1 MSDAWLHQPVA
12 APDESAV
19 AAAQARQGMLTKP
32 PGALGRL
39 EELAVEL
46 AGLQRRERPRLEQV
60 RIVVFAADHGVAAE
74 GVSAFP
80 QAVTVEMIRN
90 FARGGAAICVLAR
103 VVGATLEVV
112 DVGAAS
118 AVEPLPG
125 VVSRR
130 AGDGSA
136 NFCRKPA
143 MSAEQLHI
151 ALAAGHEAVGR
162 GLAAGMD
169 LFIGG
174 EMGIANTTVAT
185 ALASAALQLDP
196 ALVAGAGTGLDAA
209 GIGHKAEVVRRALAR
224 HREELEQPLDILRC
238 VGGFEIAALTGAYI
252 AAAQAG
258 VPVLVD
264 GFITTTAALM
274 AVQINPS
281 VRPWLLF
288 SHHSAERGHGRLL
301 AALEAHPLLSLGLR
315 LGEGSGAAAALPLL
329 QLACRLH
336 GEMATFAEAGVS
348 DK

>member
-1 MSDAWLHQPVA
+1 MPDAWLQQSAP
-12 APDESAV
+12 APDETAT
-19 AAAQARQGMLTKP
+19 AAALARQGVLTKP

-46 AGLQRRERPRLEQV
+46 AGLQRRERPRLERV

-74 GVSAFP
+74 GVSVFP

-90 FARGGAAICVLAR
+90 FARGGAAISVLAR
-103 VVGATLEVV
+103 SLGATLEVV
-112 DVGAAS
+112 DVGAAA

-130 AGDGSA
+130 VANGSA

-143 MSAEQLHI
+143 MSAEQMYG
-151 ALAAGHEAVGR
+151 ALSAGREAVER
-162 GLAAGMD
+162 GLAEGMD
-169 LFIGG
+169 IFIGG

-209 GIGHKAEVVRRALAR
+209 GIGRKAEVVRRALAL
-224 HREELEQPLDILRC
+224 HRDELERPLDILRC
-238 VGGFEIAALTGAYI
+238 VGGFEIAALAGAYI
-252 AAAQAG
+252 ASAQAG

-301 AALEAHPLLSLGLR
+301 AALEAHPLLSLGMR
-315 LGEGSGAAAALPLL
+315 LGEGSGAAVALPLL

-336 GEMATFAEAGVS
+336 DEMATFAEAGVS
-348 DK
+348 GK

>member
-1 MSDAWLHQPVA
+1 MADAWLHQSAP
-12 APDESAV
+12 APDETAI
-19 AAAQARQGMLTKP
+19 AAALARQGVLTKP

-46 AGLQRRERPRLEQV
+46 AGLQRRERPRLERV

-80 QAVTVEMIRN
+80 QAVTVEMLRN
-90 FARGGAAICVLAR
+90 FARGGAAISVLAR
-103 VVGATLEVV
+103 SLGATLEVV
-112 DVGAAS
+112 DVGAAG

-130 AGDGSA
+130 VANGSA
-136 NFCRKPA
+136 NFCRMPA
-143 MSAEQLHI
+143 MSEAQLDS
-151 ALAAGHEAVGR
+151 ALSAGREAVER

-185 ALASAALQLDP
+185 ALAAAALQLDP

-209 GIGHKAEVVRRALAR
+209 GIGRKAEVVRRALAL
-224 HREELEQPLDILRC
+224 HREELEQPLDILRYL
-238 VGGFEIAALTGAYI
+238 GGFEIAALAGAYI

-274 AVQINPS
+274 AVQINPG

-301 AALEAHPLLSLGLR
+301 AALEAHPLLSLGMR
-315 LGEGSGAAAALPLL
+315 LGEGSGAAVALPLL

>member
-1 MSDAWLHQPVA
+1 MSDAWLHQPVST
-12 APDESAV
+12 PDESAI
-19 AAAQARQGMLTKP
+19 AAARARQGALTKP

-46 AGLQRRERPRLEQV
+46 AGLQRRERPRLERV

-80 QAVTVEMIRN
+80 QTVTVEMIRN
-90 FARGGAAICVLAR
+90 FARGGAAISVLAR
-103 VVGATLEVV
+103 ALDATLEVV

-118 AVEPLPG
+118 EMESLPG

-130 AGDGSA
+130 AGNGSA
-136 NFCRKPA
+136 NFCRRPA
-143 MSAEQLHI
+143 MSMEQLRT
-151 ALAAGHEAVGR
+151 ALDAGREAIGR
-162 GLAAGMD
+162 AQADGMD

-185 ALASAALQLDP
+185 AVACAVLQLDP

-238 VGGFEIAALTGAYI
+238 VGGFEIAALAGAYI

-264 GFITTTAALM
+264 GFITTTAALV
-274 AVQINPS
+274 AVRINPS

-301 AALEAHPLLSLGLR
+301 AALEAHPLLSLDLR
-315 LGEGSGAAAALPLL
+315 LGEGSGAATALPLL

-348 DK
+348 EA